1 MVTSKGAMPKGT
13 FLDCC
18 SQCPCTFGEPLLT
31 HPSIG
36 DPPTLAG
43 RFWFSLLWGHCSFP
57 LGVGMCKTLLV
68 PSKTGGLFP
77 PVLWKSFHQILLAF
91 KARFPGDSQT
101 LCQSSRLGRLMWGS
115 APSQQWEVQQWVL
128 HSSTSF
134 GTVILQLWVMHL
146 TGMGFDFIVIAP
158 LLLTAAS
165 LSLDVAYLFMVR
177 PCVLSIIQQVVA
189 ILVLS

>member
-1 MVTSKGAMPKGT
+1 MPKGT

-57 LGVGMCKTLLV
+57 LGLGMCKTLLV

-77 PVLWKSFHQILLAF
+77 PSPVKVLSSDLAGLQGQIPW
-91 KARFPGDSQT
+91 RFPDPLSELQAGKPDVGFST
-101 LCQSSRLGRLMWGS
+101 FTAVGGS
-115 APSQQWEVQQWVL
+115 AVGTSQQYFFWYCYSAVVGHAPDRYGIWFYCDCATPS
-128 HSSTSF
+128 HCSF
-134 GTVILQLWVMHL
+134 FVFGC
-146 TGMGFDFIVIAP
+146 G
-158 LLLTAAS
+158 
-165 LSLDVAYLFMVR
+165 LSFLVR